1 MSEDDDKV
9 VNLRSGPE
17 ALRAFIETTS
27 FGGGFSRPFLGQK
40 WTFTGERGAKP
51 LPKLRYRDLGDLLV
65 GTVARFALNEV
76 AVTGGCD
83 VRRMDL
89 DALAQ
94 MLLARIEENE

>member
-1 MSEDDDKV
+1 MPTDDDNA

-17 ALRAFIETTS
+17 ALRAFLETTS
-27 FGGGFSRPFLGQK
+27 FGGGFARPFLGQK
-40 WTFTGERGAKP
+40 WTFTGERGAKV

-65 GTVARFALNEV
+65 ETLARFAQNEV

-83 VRRMDL
+83 MRRMDL
-89 DALAQ
+89 DAVAQ